1 MTTTVPGTTFAGLL
15 SATVRLLAAGGDD
28 AIADV
33 LQLAVHALGCDE
45 MVLRDAAGGRVVTRA
60 QSAQVPQPRQPA
72 DRWALDAP
80 VRRRGELF
88 AVLTAAGAEPFT
100 AERATALTALADT
113 IGLAM
118 AAARSDAAAARTRR
132 QAGQAV
138 LDAEADRAQLAASVD
153 DRVAHDLVALHYTAE
168 RVRAGLADPADLR
181 EPARAALAAYRL
193 AQRDVRSHALQ
204 AGLRAALAEV
214 ASRAAADRPDDG
226 QPGLRVTVTADD
238 PRLDQLSPPIAV
250 TLERVAEA
258 LLRGA
263 TGQASLRAA
272 VEGRTVKLRADSADI
287 AYDASELDRWNRR
300 VEALGG
306 LLRADPD
313 GVELTLPAA
322 SEGSHDDGPD
332 L

>member
-1 MTTTVPGTTFAGLL
+1 VTTTVPGTTLAGLL
-15 SATVRLLAAGGDD
+15 PAAVRLLAAGGET
-28 AIADV
+28 AVADV
-33 LQLAVHALGCDE
+33 LHLAVRAMGCDE
-45 MVLRDAAGGRVVTRA
+45 LVLRDAAGGRVVGRA
-60 QSAQVPQPRQPA
+60 QSADVPQPRQPGQ
-72 DRWALDAP
+72 RWALDAP
-80 VRRRGELF
+80 VRRRGEVF
-88 AVLTAAGAEPFT
+88 AVLTAAAAEPFT
-100 AERATALTALADT
+100 AERATALTALADA
-113 IGLAM
+113 IGLAL
-118 AAARSDAAAARTRR
+118 AAARSDAAADRTRK

-138 LDAEADRAQLAASVD
+138 LDAEADRAQLAASLN

-168 RVRAGLADPADLR
+168 RVREGRADPADLR
-181 EPARAALAAYRL
+181 EPARAALTAYRL

-214 ASRAAADRPDDG
+214 AGRVAADRPDDG
-226 QPGLRVTVTADD
+226 QPGLRVTVVADD
-238 PRLDQLSPPIAV
+238 PGLDRLPPPIAV

-272 VEGRTVKLRADSADI
+272 VEGPTVKLRADSADI
-287 AYDASELDRWNRR
+287 AYDASELDRWTRR

-306 LLRADPD
+306 HLRADPD

-322 SEGSHDDGPD
+322 TEGSHDDGPD